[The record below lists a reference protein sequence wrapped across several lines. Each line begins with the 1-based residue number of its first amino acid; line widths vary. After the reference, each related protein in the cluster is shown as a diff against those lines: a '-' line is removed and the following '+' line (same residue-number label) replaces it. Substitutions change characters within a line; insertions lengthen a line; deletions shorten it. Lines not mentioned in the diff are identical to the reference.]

1 MDDLGVPVFSETSI
15 YNWKGSKPLER
26 CSKKN
31 KFRLDVPDFTLGD
44 SWVEPAVNFS
54 RVCILLKFHSLE
66 EIGFQK
72 KS

>member
-1 MDDLGVPVFSETSI
+1 MIWGYQYFRKHPYIIGKEA
-15 YNWKGSKPLER
+15 NHWKGVQ
-26 CSKKN
+26 KKN